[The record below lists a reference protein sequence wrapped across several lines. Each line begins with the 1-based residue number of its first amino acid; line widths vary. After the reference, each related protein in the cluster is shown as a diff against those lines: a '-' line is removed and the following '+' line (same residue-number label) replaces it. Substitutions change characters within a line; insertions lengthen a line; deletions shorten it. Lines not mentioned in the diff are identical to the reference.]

1 MYQFAS
7 ANVCKE
13 NAMSERKK
21 LTVAELAKE
30 VGVSPATV
38 SRVLN
43 HSHMV
48 NQSTYDKVMEAIDR
62 LGYELPE
69 SQGMTLLRRTDSNI
83 VVVNISSHMDTDCAE
98 YMNGI
103 QTSAYRYDWVPTL
116 TQNPL
121 DWRSVDSYIKALQTM
136 RAAGLIVLNHVQKDI
151 LERINTELPVIQ
163 CGEFNEDAHI
173 PYVGIDDF
181 AAARKVVS
189 HLISRGA
196 TRISFINAPSRFRFA
211 RERRRG
217 YEQALRDAGMKP
229 NPADIVELS
238 DASFAMAHA
247 FISPTLS
254 FSSRPDAIFAATD
267 TIAYAAIIAARE
279 QGLRVPE
286 DISIAGF
293 DNKDI
298 SIMSIPKITTVSQPR
313 FQLGFV
319 ACEMLHEQCINQTR
333 PHNLTLN
340 TELIIRDST
349 K

>member
-1 MYQFAS
+1 
-7 ANVCKE
+7 
-13 NAMSERKK
+13 MSERKK

-30 VGVSPATV
+30 VGVSPATI

-69 SQGMTLLRRTDSNI
+69 SQGMNLQRRSDANI
-83 VVVNISSHMDTDCAE
+83 VVVNISSYLEIDCKD

-103 QTSAYRYDWVPTL
+103 QTSAYRYGWTPVL

-121 DWRSVDSYIKALQTM
+121 SQHTVDSYIKSLQTM

-151 LERINTELPVIQ
+151 LERISTELPVIQ
-163 CGEFNEDAHI
+163 CGEYNENAHI

-181 AAARKVVS
+181 SASRKVVS

-196 TRISFINAPSRFRFA
+196 KRPLMVNAPSRFRYA

-217 YEQALRDAGMKP
+217 FEQALRDADIDFS
-229 NPADIVELS
+229 PADVVELN
-238 DASFAMAHA
+238 DASFAMAYS

-254 FSSRPDAIFAATD
+254 FSTRPDAVFAATD
-267 TIAYAAIIAARE
+267 SIAYAAIIAARE

-293 DNKDI
+293 DNLEI

-319 ACEMLHEQCINQTR
+319 ACEMLHEQWINQTL
-333 PHNLTLN
+333 PHNVTLN

-349 K
+349 T

>member
-1 MYQFAS
+1 
-7 ANVCKE
+7 
-13 NAMSERKK
+13 MSERKR

-69 SQGMTLLRRTDSNI
+69 PQGPALQKRTDSNI
-83 VVVNISSHMDTDCAE
+83 IVVNISSHQDTDCTE

-103 QTSAYRYDWVPTL
+103 QTSAYRYDWVPVL

-121 DWRSVDSYIKALQTM
+121 DWRSVDNYIKALQTM

-151 LERINTELPVIQ
+151 LERISTELPVIQ
-163 CGEFNEDAHI
+163 CGEYNEDAHV
-173 PYVGIDDF
+173 PFVGINDF
-181 AAARKVVS
+181 SAARKIVS

-196 TRISFINAPSRFRFA
+196 RKVAFVNAPSRFRYS

-217 YEQALRDAGMKP
+217 YEQALRDAGIEP

-238 DASFAMAHA
+238 DTSFAMAHA

-254 FSSRPDAIFAATD
+254 FKSRPDAIFAATD

-286 DISIAGF
+286 DIVIAGF
-293 DNKDI
+293 DNRDI

-319 ACEMLHEQCINQTR
+319 SCEMLHEQWINQTL
-333 PHNLTLN
+333 PQNLTLS
-340 TELIIRDST
+340 TDLIIRDST
-349 K
+349 R